1 MALILSLANQK
12 GGVSKT
18 TSVVNVAYALAKRG
32 KRVLAVDMDP
42 QSSLTVY
49 FGQKPYQLEEQQQ
62 TIYWC
67 LQAKGSNIQSVIIP
81 GEVDLLPAS
90 IQLEESEKEFF
101 FDLNSGSILKKKLT
115 PLDDLYD
122 FILIDCR
129 PTLTLLTMNALV
141 ASDAVLIPVKTD
153 LLSIMGIPLLLK
165 RIYDLQQS
173 ENPRLAI
180 LGILPT
186 MYNAQNVHDREAVE
200 ELRKSVPSNIH
211 FFDPINR
218 RHCST
223 VLWKLSNSLIHKEL
237 PRTARLSEVFDIQ
250 RLTGFPVVF
259 HSSLGQCP
267 TAVPGMIARPLKAC
281 QLWT

>member
-18 TSVVNVAYALAKRG
+18 TSVVNVSYALAKRG

-42 QSSLTVY
+42 QASLTVY

-67 LQAKGSNIQSVIIP
+67 LQVKGSAIQSVIIP

-101 FDLNSGSILKKKLT
+101 FDLNSGSILKKKLE

-200 ELRKSVPSNIH
+200 ELRKSVPDSIH
-211 FFDPINR
+211 FFEPINR
-218 RHCST
+218 ST
-223 VLWKLSNSLIHKEL
+223 WYDRATAEGVPTLDLKPDAPGVQNYHVVAKYLIDYG
-237 PRTARLSEVFDIQ
+237 S
-250 RLTGFPVVF
+250 
-259 HSSLGQCP
+259 
-267 TAVPGMIARPLKAC
+267 
-281 QLWT
+281 